1 MNNIKNLVI
10 NPFSIITPENKNET
24 DATLVV
30 DPPTPLSEVSNRF
43 ITDEKFCLNEIQ
55 KEQEMYHDGNSLQI
69 TSRDDSYRFLLHMM
83 QRNNVYISPVLTDLT
98 RVII

>member
-10 NPFSIITPENKNET
+10 NPFSIISPENKNET
-24 DATLVV
+24 DATLVA
-30 DPPTPLSEVSNRF
+30 DLLTPLPEASDKF

-69 TSRDDSYRFLLHMM
+69 TSRDDAHTVSCF
-83 QRNNVYISPVLTDLT
+83 I
-98 RVII
+98 

>member
-30 DPPTPLSEVSNRF
+30 DLPTSLSEVSNRF

-55 KEQEMYHDGNSLQI
+55 KEQEMHHDGNPLQI
-69 TSRDDSYRFLLHMM
+69 TSRDDAYRFLLHMM